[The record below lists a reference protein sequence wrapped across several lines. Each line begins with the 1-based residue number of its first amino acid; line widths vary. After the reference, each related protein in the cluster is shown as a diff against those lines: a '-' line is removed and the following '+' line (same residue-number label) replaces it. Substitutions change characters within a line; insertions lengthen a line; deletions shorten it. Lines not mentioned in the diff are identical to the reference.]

1 VRYFEDVEEGQ
12 EFELGSRRMER
23 EEMIAFARE
32 YDPQPF
38 HVDEEA
44 ATKTP
49 FGGLIAS
56 GWQTLA
62 VMARLGVDGMMNQ
75 LAGLGSPGV
84 DEVRWLQPVRAG
96 ETLGGRGRVMRTRA
110 SESDPRRGTVWF
122 EIELVREE
130 DGERVL
136 LVKLPMFIARRPV
149 ASPEVTGGNA
159 AP

>member
-44 ATKTP
+44 ARRTP

-62 VMARLGVDGMMNQ
+62 VMARLGVDGMMSR
-75 LAGLGSPGV
+75 LVGLGSPGV
-84 DEVRWLQPVRAG
+84 DEVRWLRPVRAG
-96 ETLGGRGRVMRTRA
+96 DTLRGRGRVLRTRA
-110 SESDPRRGTVWF
+110 SERDPRRGPGWF

-136 LVKLPMFIARRPV
+136 LVTLPMFIARRPG
-149 ASPEVTGGNA
+149 SPEAAGGDPA
-159 AP
+159 G